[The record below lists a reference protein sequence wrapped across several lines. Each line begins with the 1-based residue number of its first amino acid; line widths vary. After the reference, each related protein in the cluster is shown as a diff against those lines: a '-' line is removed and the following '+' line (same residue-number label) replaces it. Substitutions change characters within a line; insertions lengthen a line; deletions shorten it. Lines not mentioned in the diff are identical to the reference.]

1 MKKNYLLFTVSAL
14 LIVMISSCSKDK
26 NSETCH
32 PCHLEAAIWAGAL
45 DANGDTLPSDDVGE
59 IEIWDIA
66 NPDGVIGG
74 DFCDQAKEDAESPT
88 YVHPFTEGD
97 LTGDFHGTK
106 LTAAYYLAHSDDF
119 VVHCEEHEGDDHDD
133 HDHDDHDDH
142 DDDDHDDDDHD
153 DGGGK

>member
-32 PCHLEAAIWAGAL
+32 PCHLEATLWA
-45 DANGDTLPSDDVGE
+45 DVVVGDDTIAHAGDL
-59 IEIWDIA
+59 EIWDIA
-66 NPDGVIGG
+66 NSDSVVGG
-74 DFCDQAKEDAESPT
+74 NFCDQEKQAAESDDFVYSFST
-88 YVHPFTEGD
+88 GN
-97 LTGDFHGTK
+97 LTGDFFGVE
-106 LTAAYYLAHSDDF
+106 LTQADYTEHYDDF

-133 HDHDDHDDH
+133 HDHDH
-142 DDDDHDDDDHD
+142 DDHDDDDHD

>member
-1 MKKNYLLFTVSAL
+1 MK
-14 LIVMISSCSKDK
+14 ID
-26 NSETCH
+26 TCH
-32 PCHLEAAIWAGAL
+32 PCHLESAIWAGAL

-88 YVHPFTEGD
+88 YVHPFTEGV
-97 LTGDFHGTK
+97 LTGDFHGTQ

-119 VVHCEEHEGDDHDD
+119 VVHCEEHEGDDHDN

-142 DDDDHDDDDHD
+142 DDDDHDDDDDDDDDHDDDDHD